1 MLGRFKVVH
10 SDAGVRVSK
19 VSPDVRVND
28 SFIYFNKVAIE
39 EYFDGNYDTNLLVA
53 YDPDNNEYLVSD
65 IGTQR
70 IQSSR
75 QLKYQRYSNAKVCRE
90 MLANIGSRPL
100 VKDSDAGQR
109 GLVLAKRPED

>member
-10 SDAGVRVSK
+10 SDAGVRCK

-28 SFIYFNKVAIE
+28 SYIYFNKVAIE
-39 EYFDGNYDTNLLVA
+39 DFDGNYNTNLLVA

-65 IGTQR
+65 IGAQR

-100 VKDSDAGQR
+100 VKDIVMQDNVA
-109 GLVLAKRPED
+109 

>member
-10 SDAGVRVSK
+10 PEAGVRVSK
-19 VSPDVRVND
+19 VSPDVRIKD
-28 SFIYFNKVAIE
+28 GYIYFNKVAIE
-39 EYFDGNYDTNLLVA
+39 VYFDGDYNTNLLVA
-53 YDPDNNEYLVSD
+53 YDPDNNEYLVND
-65 IGTQR
+65 IGGQR
-70 IQSSR
+70 VHSSR
-75 QLKYQRYSNAKVCRE
+75 QLKNQRYSNVKVCRE